1 MNMVNYI
8 CLRNLL
14 DDNEFN
20 LEHIIDY
27 YISYISVFYCVDV
40 DLDDELQSKIDDLQQ
55 CINIKMK
62 RKDDVNV

>member
-14 DDNEFN
+14 DDNDFD

-27 YISYISVFYCVDV
+27 YISYISVFYCIDV
-40 DLDDELQSKIDDLQQ
+40 DLDDELQSKIDDLQY
-55 CINIKMK
+55 CINLKIKERMM
-62 RKDDVNV
+62 

>member
-1 MNMVNYI
+1 MINYV

-14 DDNEFN
+14 DDNNFD

-40 DLDDELQSKIDDLQQ
+40 DLDDELQSKIDDLQY
-55 CINIKMK
+55 CINLKIKE
-62 RKDDVNV
+62 RKI